1 MAKQIKKNLKLNR
14 VIVIFLTILLSSLL
28 LESVPWQL
36 NVGLSSLLIALV
48 GTLSIWGSFHWADR
62 REHQVESTQ
71 LQTAETERVNRAAKQ
86 ISLHT
91 SKIAIGA
98 AEVSHFIDGLNLSID
113 KNGQSASQISV
124 AAEELSVTTGEL
136 SDNAARILQQA
147 QDAER
152 FSVEGRA
159 QAEVGVNTIES
170 LSLDINTAASQVQS
184 LKEKAQS
191 IQNITELINSVAEQ
205 TNLLALNAAIEAARA
220 GEQGRGFA
228 VVADEVRNLAG
239 KTAQAT
245 SDIAKMLLEV
255 SDETDRTS
263 ALMEQVVSRT
273 SQTVDVMARLDVSF
287 NQISLS
293 VAQSADSLSQM
304 EEALKES
311 TNTTHEIS
319 DSVGQIRESLESTAA
334 QSIKVSEQAFG
345 LSKTTEVVF
354 TELASFDTQTLDQ
367 SVLKQAQEG
376 AKRCGALLELGLDKG
391 TFKERALFSPHYQP
405 IANTKPVKY
414 RTEFDAYT
422 DLHFPGI
429 QEPILG
435 SHKEIVYAGCVDM
448 KGYFPTHNLCFSR
461 KLTGRVEIDVVNNRT
476 KRLFDDPTGIRC
488 GQHTQA
494 VLLQTYKRDTGEVM
508 HDLSVPIFVKGKHWG
523 GFRVGFKAV

>member
-1 MAKQIKKNLKLNR
+1 MAEQHNFNR
-14 VIVIFLTILLSSLL
+14 LSTVFIIILFYSLL
-28 LESVPWQL
+28 LAILPWPL
-36 NVGLSSLLIALV
+36 TAWVSSLIVAFLSAI
-48 GTLSIWGSFHWADR
+48 SIWAILR
-62 REHQVESTQ
+62 RSDHRASQVANIQ
-71 LQTAETERVNRAAKQ
+71 GQTAEHGRSNKAAKQ

-113 KNGQSASQISV
+113 KNGQSACQISV
-124 AAEELSVTTGEL
+124 AAEELSVTTSQL
-136 SDNAARILQQA
+136 SDNAAHILLQA

-159 QAEVGVNTIES
+159 QAEVGVKTIES
-170 LSLDINTAASQVQS
+170 LSLDINTAAMQVQS

-191 IQNITELINSVAEQ
+191 IQKITELINSVAEQ

-255 SDETDRTS
+255 SAETDRTS
-263 ALMEQVVSRT
+263 GLMEQVVKRT
-273 SQTVDVMARLDVSF
+273 MQTVDVMAKLDVSF
-287 NQISLS
+287 NQISSSIAL
-293 VAQSADSLSQM
+293 SADSLSQM
-304 EEALKES
+304 EESLKES

-319 DSVGQIRESLESTAA
+319 GSVGRIHESLENTAV
-334 QSIKVSEQAFG
+334 QSSKVSAQAFG
-345 LSKTTEVVF
+345 LSKTTEGIF
-354 TELASFDTQTLDQ
+354 TELAMFDTQTLEQDI
-367 SVLKQAQEG
+367 LKQAQQG
-376 AKRCGALLELGLDKG
+376 AKECGAILEKGLDTG
-391 TFKERALFSPHYQP
+391 TFNERELFAPNYQAIP
-405 IANTKPVKY
+405 NTVPVKY
-414 RTEFDAYT
+414 STGFDTYT
-422 DLHFPGI
+422 DRHFPAI

-435 SHKEIVYAGCVDM
+435 KLKEIVYAGGVDM
-448 KGYFPTHNLCFSR
+448 KGYFPTHNLCFSKR
-461 KLTGRVEIDVVNNRT
+461 LTGKTEIDVMNNRT

-488 GQHTQA
+488 GQHIQT

-508 HDLSVPIFVKGKHWG
+508 HDLSVPIFVRGKHWG
-523 GFRVGFKAV
+523 GFRIGFKAA

>member
-1 MAKQIKKNLKLNR
+1 MAEQTLARTLSVFFVVFICSM
-14 VIVIFLTILLSSLL
+14 LLASL
-28 LESVPWQL
+28 PWQL
-36 NVGLSSLLIALV
+36 NMLVTNFLLALFSTLLMFQVGRWLDIRVEQRVSNE
-48 GTLSIWGSFHWADR
+48 T
-62 REHQVESTQ
+62 QTVESSHINKAT
-71 LQTAETERVNRAAKQ
+71 KQ

-98 AEVSHFIDGLNLSID
+98 AEVSHFIDTLNLSIE
-113 KNGQSASQISV
+113 KNGESASQISV
-124 AAEELSVTTGEL
+124 AAEELSVTTGQL
-136 SDNAARILQQA
+136 SDNAAHILLQA

-159 QAEVGVNTIES
+159 QAEVGVDTIES
-170 LSLDINTAASQVQS
+170 LSVDINTAAQQVHA

-220 GEQGRGFA
+220 GDQGRGFA

-245 SDIAKMLLEV
+245 GDIAKMLLEV
-255 SDETDRTS
+255 SSEADRTS
-263 ALMEQVVSRT
+263 GLMEQVVCKT
-273 SQTVDVMARLDVSF
+273 SGTVEVMAKLDVSF

-293 VAQSADSLSQM
+293 IAQSAESLSQM

-311 TNTTHEIS
+311 TSTTHEIS
-319 DSVGQIRESLESTAA
+319 GSVAQIHDSLESTAE
-334 QSIKVSEQAFG
+334 QSSRVSEQAFG
-345 LSKTTEVVF
+345 LSKTTEGIF
-354 TELASFDTQTLDQ
+354 TELADFDTQTLDQ
-367 SVLKQAQEG
+367 NVLKQAQEG
-376 AKRCGALLELGLDKG
+376 AKQCGALLEAGLASGKFREHD
-391 TFKERALFSPHYQP
+391 LFSPQYRP
-405 IANTKPVKY
+405 IANTDPVKY
-414 RTEFDAYT
+414 STEFDSYT
-422 DLHFPGI
+422 DSCFPAV

-435 SHKEIVYAGCVDM
+435 SHREIVYAGCVDM
-448 KGYFPTHNLCFSR
+448 KGYFPTHNLCFSK
-461 KLTGRVEIDVVNNRT
+461 KLTGKAEIDILSNRT

-523 GFRVGFKAV
+523 GFRVGFKAT